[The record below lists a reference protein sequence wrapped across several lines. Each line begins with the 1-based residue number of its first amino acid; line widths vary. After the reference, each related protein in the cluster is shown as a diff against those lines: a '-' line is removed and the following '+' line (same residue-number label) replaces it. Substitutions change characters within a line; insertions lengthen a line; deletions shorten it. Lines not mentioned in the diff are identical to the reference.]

1 MIIHFLVLSSFRDEL
16 VTLSLRHAD
25 GLSRSRSFYRKVSNA
40 SMSVKKNSQCLQ
52 LIYQVVSRKCWA
64 TLTAILSMVG
74 YFVRLVACEAALG
87 GGGGG
92 GGRGGEGL
100 GWEPLGEGSTCNH
113 LLVLFQNVLP
123 TNLSLRTAA
132 LSLSSARASIIFWS
146 PLCKARSPNTL
157 RTLFELLATAQP
169 SWIFMTN
176 I

>member
-1 MIIHFLVLSSFRDEL
+1 M
-16 VTLSLRHAD
+16 TLSLRHAD

-74 YFVRLVACEAALG
+74 YFVRLVACEAAHCSG
-87 GGGGG
+87 GGGEEV
-92 GGRGGEGL
+92 GEGK

-123 TNLSLRTAA
+123 TNLSLRTSA
-132 LSLSSARASIIFWS
+132 LSLSSARASIIF
-146 PLCKARSPNTL
+146 
-157 RTLFELLATAQP
+157 
-169 SWIFMTN
+169 
-176 I
+176 